1 MLVPAAGSMASNL
14 IDISSVRLAVR
25 SDGRHNGASIQPR
38 PSFMKPSFRLTGAL
52 VALLSPLAVSAQST
66 PPPRDEV
73 VELSPF
79 VISTTVDK
87 DVFLSEST
95 SGTLVSRPLEKTPM
109 GITVVSSEL
118 MKELM
123 ILNADGLSK
132 IVPGVANQNNTSSE
146 GTGNNTQYSSRGFT
160 VIPRRNGFA
169 PGGRLYDMTGI
180 ERVEVIRGP
189 NSILFGQN
197 DPGGVINYVT
207 KRPTLRSQA
216 GVRGAITGAVG
227 NFDFYRA
234 QTDLDVTLIPGT
246 LAVRLP
252 MSYTEN
258 KREFKWFKNEVEA
271 VNPSVLWRVF
281 PKTELTFEW
290 EHLDVYTHFAAFQP
304 IAWTPPGG
312 TEFAD
317 MNKRGL
323 GYSQSMGSASNYT
336 FGPYSHA
343 NNKQTN
349 WTLDLT
355 SRLTDHITFRGVY
368 SNNKRNRD
376 EVVPTG
382 GDPFRLVPVP
392 FRGQETQDGNR
403 IRGYKGDIL
412 AQYDVGPFKTRTV
425 LGYEFNE
432 NDYFA
437 TTWRTFQ
444 NGANLNL
451 FTLNVGFDPATL
463 KATRDTVASDYAPFP
478 RNNYS
483 KNVGNTVVDA
493 SNPWRIEGG
502 PSLARQKWTNQRIS
516 EVLSA
521 YEDRLQFLLGY
532 ARGKSTTFTFTNTGP
547 TQLTHAQLSELSQ
560 HANVY
565 QLGAGLAVDQRK
577 QHMLFVNKSTSYAPQ
592 FLLDI
597 NNNFLPSQTAVGVE
611 GGLKSK
617 WSDILSTTVTVFS
630 QKRTNV
636 GRQFTDFTINR
647 TYGILTPGEKSRGVE
662 LEAWL
667 RFSSQFTGQIAYA
680 QFDGHVTGAPQG
692 REFLIGR
699 ELPRSPEKS
708 LSLFSNYAIKGGV
721 ADGVRVGFGANY
733 KNDTWLDTGLNQLT
747 LGRRSSAYTVYWM
760 TLAKEI
766 KLANRRAVAVRL
778 NVGNLTNLKY
788 VSEGFTFGE
797 PRSIRLSTDYK
808 F

>member
-1 MLVPAAGSMASNL
+1 M
-14 IDISSVRLAVR
+14 
-25 SDGRHNGASIQPR
+25 
-38 PSFMKPSFRLTGAL
+38 
-52 VALLSPLAVSAQST
+52 
-66 PPPRDEV
+66 
-73 VELSPF
+73 SPF
-79 VISTTVDK
+79 VISSSSANDTRIT
-87 DVFLSEST
+87 EST
-95 SGTLVSRPLEKTPM
+95 SGTLFARPLEKTPM
-109 GITVVSSEL
+109 GISVVSSEM

-123 ILNADGLSK
+123 VLNADGLSK
-132 IVPGVANQNNTSSE
+132 IVPGIANQNNTSSE

-180 ERVEVIRGP
+180 DRVEVIRGP

-207 KRPTLRSQA
+207 KRPTLRNQV
-216 GVRGAITGAVG
+216 GVRGAVTGVVG
-227 NFDFYRA
+227 NFDFYRV
-234 QTDLDVTLIPGT
+234 QTDVDLTLIPGK
-246 LAVRLP
+246 LAIRLP

-271 VNPSVLWRVF
+271 VNPSILWRIF

-304 IAWTPPGG
+304 VAWTPPGG

-317 MNKRGL
+317 VTKRGL
-323 GYSQSMGSASNYT
+323 GYSQSEGSASNYT

-355 SRLTDHITFRGVY
+355 SRLTDHITFRGIY

-432 NDYFA
+432 NDFFA
-437 TTWRTFQ
+437 RVWRTAL
-444 NGANLNL
+444 NGVNLNL
-451 FTLNVGFDPATL
+451 FTLNVGYDPVTI
-463 KATRDTVASDYAPFP
+463 KATRDTVASDYVGFP
-478 RNNYS
+478 RNNYAF
-483 KNVGNTVVDA
+483 NIGNTVVDP
-493 SNPWRIEGG
+493 SNPWRLESG
-502 PSLARQKWTNQRIS
+502 PVLARQKWTNQRIS

-521 YEDRLQFLLGY
+521 YDDRVQLLLGY
-532 ARGKSTTFTFTNTGP
+532 ARGKSTTITFANTSALG
-547 TQLTHAQLSELSQ
+547 QTHVQTSQ
-560 HANVY
+560 SSQTANVY
-565 QLGAGLAVDQRK
+565 QVGIGVAIDQK
-577 QHMLFVNKSTSYAPQ
+577 KDHMLFVNKSTSYAPQ

-597 NNNFLPSQTAVGVE
+597 NNNFLPSQTAVGIE
-611 GGLKSK
+611 GGVKSK
-617 WSDILSTTVTVFS
+617 WNDALSTTVTLFT

-636 GRQFTDFTINR
+636 GRQFTDFTLNR
-647 TYGILTPGEKSRGVE
+647 TYGILTPGEESKGIE
-662 LEAWL
+662 FEAWY
-667 RFSSQFTGQIAYA
+667 RFSSQFTA
-680 QFDGHVTGAPQG
+680 QLAFAKFDGKVTGAPPG
-692 REFLIGR
+692 REFVLGR
-699 ELPRSPEKS
+699 ELPRSPEQS
-708 LSLFSNYAIKGGV
+708 ASLFTNYTIKGGP

-747 LGRRSSAYTVYWM
+747 LGRRSSSYLVYWM
-760 TLAKEI
+760 TLAKEF
-766 KLANRRAVAVRL
+766 KLANKRAIAVRL
-778 NVGNLTNLKY
+778 NVGNLANKLY
-788 VSEGFTFGE
+788 ISEGFTYGE

>member
-1 MLVPAAGSMASNL
+1 METAPTGVTGRPLQPQPPMNCRIPVCIAALAAG
-14 IDISSVRLAVR
+14 
-25 SDGRHNGASIQPR
+25 
-38 PSFMKPSFRLTGAL
+38 AL
-52 VALLSPLAVSAQST
+52 CSGLHAQSVAPKT
-66 PPPRDEV
+66 PRTEATEDPV
-73 VELSPF
+73 IELSPF
-79 VISTTVDK
+79 V
-87 DVFLSEST
+87 LSASSMEDNRITESN

-109 GITVVSSEL
+109 GITVVSAEM
-118 MKELM
+118 MKELGV
-123 ILNADGLSK
+123 LNADGLSK
-132 IVPGVANQNNTSSE
+132 IVPGIANQNNTSSE

-180 ERVEVIRGP
+180 DRVEIIRGP

-207 KRPTLRSQA
+207 KRPTLRNKT
-216 GVRGAITGAVG
+216 GVRGAVTGVAG

-234 QTDLDVTLIPGT
+234 QTDLDVTIVPGKF
-246 LAVRLP
+246 AFRLP

-258 KREFKWFKNEVEA
+258 KREFKWYKNEVEA
-271 VNPSVLWRVF
+271 VNPSILWRVF
-281 PKTELTFEW
+281 PNTELTFEW

-317 MNKRGL
+317 MDKRGL
-323 GYSQSMGSASNYT
+323 GYSQSQGSASNYT

-355 SRLTDHITFRGVY
+355 SRLTDHITFRGIY

-376 EVVPTG
+376 EVTPTG
-382 GDPFRLVPVP
+382 GDPFRVVPVP
-392 FRGQETQDGNR
+392 FRGQEIQDGNR

-412 AQYDVGPFKTRTV
+412 AEYDVGPFKTRTV

-432 NDYFA
+432 NDFFA
-437 TTWRTFQ
+437 KTWRTYQ

-451 FTLNVGFDPATL
+451 FTLNVGYDPITL
-463 KATRDTVASDYAPFP
+463 KATRDTVASDYVGFP
-478 RNNYS
+478 RNNYAPNIGS
-483 KNVGNTVVDA
+483 TVVDA
-493 SNPWRIEGG
+493 SNPWRLEGG

-521 YEDRLQFLLGY
+521 YDDRLQFLLGY
-532 ARGKSTTFTFTNTGP
+532 ARGKSTTFTFSNITA
-547 TQLTHAQLSELSQ
+547 TQPDFIQTSEISQ
-560 HANVY
+560 TANVY
-565 QLGAGLAVDQRK
+565 QVGVGVMVDRAK
-577 QHMLFVNKSTSYAPQ
+577 KHMLFVNRSTSYAPQ

-597 NNNFLPSQTAVGVE
+597 NNNFLPSQTAVGTE

-617 WSDILSTTVTVFS
+617 WSDALSTTVTLFT

-636 GRQFTDFTINR
+636 GRQFTDFTLNR
-647 TYGILTPGEKSRGVE
+647 TYGILTPGEKSKGIE
-662 LEAWL
+662 FEAWY
-667 RFSSQFTGQIAYA
+667 RFSSQFSTQLAFA
-680 QFDGHVTGAPQG
+680 KFDGEITGAPPG
-692 REFLIGR
+692 REFIIGR

-708 LSLFSNYAIKGGV
+708 ASLFTNYTLKGGP
-721 ADGVRVGFGANY
+721 ADGLRIGFGANY

-747 LGRRSSAYTVYWM
+747 LGRRSSSYIVYWM
-760 TLAKEI
+760 TVAKEF
-766 KLANRRAVAVRL
+766 KLENRRALAVRL
-778 NVGNLTNLKY
+778 NVGNLANKKY

>member
-1 MLVPAAGSMASNL
+1 
-14 IDISSVRLAVR
+14 
-25 SDGRHNGASIQPR
+25 
-38 PSFMKPSFRLTGAL
+38 MKKTRTPYLFGL
-52 VALLSPLAVSAQST
+52 ALLWANASLPAQTTQPAKPTDS
-66 PPPRDEV
+66 DQV
-73 VELSPF
+73 VEMSPF
-79 VISTTVDK
+79 VISTVAENDM
-87 DVFLSEST
+87 FIPEST

-118 MKELM
+118 MKDLGVF
-123 ILNADGLSK
+123 NADGLSK

-180 ERVEVIRGP
+180 DRVEVIRGP

-207 KRPTLRSQA
+207 KRPTLRNQA
-216 GVRGAITGAVG
+216 GVHGVVTGVVG

-234 QTDLDVTLIPGT
+234 QTDLDVTVLPGT
-246 LAVRLP
+246 LALRLP
-252 MSYTEN
+252 TSYTTN
-258 KREFKWFKNEVEA
+258 KREFKWYKNEVKA
-271 VNPSVLWRVF
+271 VNPSILWRIF

-323 GYSQSMGSASNYT
+323 GYSQSDGSASNYT

-355 SRLTDHITFRGVY
+355 SRLTDHITFRGIY

-382 GDPFRLVPVP
+382 GDPFRVVPVP

-412 AQYDVGPFKTRTV
+412 AQYDVGPVTTRTV
-425 LGYEFNE
+425 VGYEFNE
-432 NDYFA
+432 NDFFA
-437 TTWRTFQ
+437 KVWRTAQ
-444 NGANLNL
+444 NGVGLNL
-451 FTLNVGFDPATL
+451 FTLNVGFDPVTL
-463 KATRDTVASDYAPFP
+463 MATRDTVASDYVGFP
-478 RNNYS
+478 RNNYKDNS
-483 KNVGNTVVDA
+483 IDP
-493 SNPWRIEGG
+493 SNPWRLESG
-502 PSLARQKWTNQRIS
+502 PSLARQKWTNQRVS

-521 YEDRLQFLLGY
+521 YDDRLQLLLGY
-532 ARGKSTTFTFTNTGP
+532 ARGKSTTFTFANATL
-547 TQLTHAQLSELSQ
+547 TQPNFIQTSEVSQ
-560 HANVY
+560 TANVY
-565 QLGAGLAVDQRK
+565 QVGVGVMVDQK
-577 QHMLFVNKSTSYAPQ
+577 KKHMLFVNKSTSYAPQ

-597 NNNFLPSQTAVGVE
+597 NNNFLPSQTAVGIE
-611 GGLKSK
+611 GGMKSK
-617 WSDILSTTVTVFS
+617 WNDALTTTVTLFT
-630 QKRTNV
+630 QKRVNV
-636 GRQFTDFTINR
+636 GRQYTDFTLNR
-647 TYGILTPGEKSRGVE
+647 TYGILTPGEESKGIE
-662 LEAWL
+662 FEAWY
-667 RFSSQFTGQIAYA
+667 RFSSQFTSQLAFSK
-680 QFDGHVTGAPQG
+680 FDGKITGAPPG
-692 REFLIGR
+692 REFVIGR
-699 ELPRSPEKS
+699 ELPRSPDQS
-708 LSLFSNYAIKGGV
+708 ASLFTNYTIKGGP
-721 ADGVRVGFGANY
+721 ADNVRVGFGANY

-747 LGRRSSAYTVYWM
+747 LGRRSSSYVVYWM
-760 TLAKEI
+760 TLAKEF
-766 KLANRRAVAVRL
+766 KMANHRAIAVRL
-778 NVGNLTNLKY
+778 NVGNLANKKY

>member
-1 MLVPAAGSMASNL
+1 MKSSATVLRTLLTLGVLTPALGQAIKPPAAPA
-14 IDISSVRLAVR
+14 
-25 SDGRHNGASIQPR
+25 
-38 PSFMKPSFRLTGAL
+38 TE
-52 VALLSPLAVSAQST
+52 
-66 PPPRDEV
+66 EV
-73 VELSPF
+73 VEMSPF
-79 VISTTVDK
+79 VISIASDSSDTRI
-87 DVFLSEST
+87 SEST
-95 SGTLVSRPLEKTPM
+95 SGTLISRPLEKTPM
-109 GITVVSSEL
+109 GISVFSSE
-118 MKELM
+118 MFKELG
-123 ILNADGLSK
+123 IWNADGLSK
-132 IVPGVANQNNTSSE
+132 IAPGIANQNNTSSE

-180 ERVEVIRGP
+180 DRVEVIRGP

-207 KRPTLRSQA
+207 KRPTMRNQVGA
-216 GVRGAITGAVG
+216 RGAVTGVVG
-227 NFDFYRA
+227 NFDFYRV
-234 QTDLDVTLIPGT
+234 QTDLDITLLPGKV
-246 LAVRLP
+246 AIRLP

-258 KREFKWFKNEVEA
+258 KREFKWYKNEVEA
-271 VNPSVLWRVF
+271 VNPSILWRIF

-317 MNKRGL
+317 VTKRGL
-323 GYSQSMGSASNYT
+323 GYSQSQGSASNYT

-355 SRLTDHITFRGVY
+355 SRLTDHITFRGIY

-376 EVVPTG
+376 EVVPQG

-392 FRGQETQDGNR
+392 FRGQETEDGNR

-412 AQYDVGPFKTRTV
+412 AQYDVGPIKTRTV

-432 NDYFA
+432 NDFFA
-437 TTWRTFQ
+437 RTWRTFQ

-451 FTLNVGFDPATL
+451 FTLNVGYDPVSL
-463 KATRDTVASDYAPFP
+463 KATRDTVASDYAGFP
-478 RNNYS
+478 RNNYAFNIG
-483 KNVGNTVVDA
+483 NVVADP
-493 SNPWRIEGG
+493 SNPWRLEGG

-521 YEDRLQFLLGY
+521 YDDRLQLLLGY
-532 ARGKSTTFTFTNTGP
+532 ARGKSTTFTFTNTSA
-547 TQLTHAQLSELSQ
+547 TQLSHAQTSQLSQ
-560 HANVY
+560 SANVY
-565 QLGAGLAVDQRK
+565 QVGVGVAIDQKK

-597 NNNFLPSQTAVGVE
+597 NNNFLPSQTAVGIE

-617 WSDILSTTVTVFS
+617 WNDALSTTVTLFT

-636 GRQFTDFTINR
+636 GRQFQDFVLNR
-647 TYGILTPGEKSRGVE
+647 TYGILTPGEESKGVE
-662 LEAWL
+662 LEAWYK
-667 RFSSQFTGQIAYA
+667 FTSQFTAQIAFA
-680 QFDGHVTGAPQG
+680 KFDGKITGAPVG

-699 ELPRSPEKS
+699 ELPRSPEQS
-708 LSLFSNYAIKGGV
+708 ASLFTNYTFKGGPV
-721 ADGVRVGFGANY
+721 DGIRVGFGANY

-747 LGRRSSAYTVYWM
+747 LGRRSSSYVVYWM
-760 TLAKEI
+760 TLAREF
-766 KLANRRAVAVRL
+766 KLANKRAVAVRL
-778 NVGNLTNLKY
+778 NVGNLANKLY
-788 VSEGFTFGE
+788 VSEGFTYGE
-797 PRSIRLSTDYK
+797 PRNIRLSTDYK